1 MCFGRRT
8 LNTDGTEDTEGEEE
22 EFLNASL
29 FEMTG

>member
-8 LNTDGTEDTEGEEE
+8 FNTEGTEDTEGEEE